1 MEVYIGR
8 WDCDYCGNIGNL
20 GPHVHCS
27 QCGSSRPE
35 DVVFY
40 MPRGVDSK
48 VTDEDQIAEAKEGA
62 NWVCAFCNN
71 SNRNTYKACV
81 SCGAVKEDSESTL
94 KVREFSEGE
103 VPRSSQPT
111 QKLATEKPKK
121 RSSAF
126 PKILVYIAILAFG
139 YFGLSQISST
149 IDVKITQVE
158 WERSIE
164 VETYKEVTEED
175 WKLPESGNLISKAK
189 EIHHYDR
196 RVTGY
201 QTRSRTVQEAAGTE
215 QYVCGKRDLG
225 NGYFEDK
232 YCTRT
237 IYRDKTEHYE
247 EPIYQ
252 EFPVYKTKYKYRI
265 YRWKPFKTYNSS
277 GTTKTT
283 NWAEVPENIENNS
296 QKYRVKAEKESY
308 YFAIEDHKNNT
319 LWYKTNYDN
328 WKRNI
333 NIGTTLKAKKSTV
346 FGHFKGLEDES
357 AVQEIKK

>member
-1 MEVYIGR
+1 MGIYVGR
-8 WDCDYCGNIGNL
+8 WDCDYCGNMGNL
-20 GPHVHCS
+20 GPHAHCS
-27 QCGSSRPE
+27 ECGSLRPE

-40 MPRGVDSK
+40 MPLGVESK

-71 SNRNTYKACV
+71 SNRNTFKACV
-81 SCGAVKEDSESTL
+81 SCGAMKDDSEESL
-94 KVREFSEGE
+94 KVREFSEAE

-111 QKLATEKPKK
+111 QKLAADKPKP
-121 RSSAF
+121 RSTNL
-126 PKILVYIAILAFG
+126 PKILVFIAIIAFG
-139 YFGLSQISST
+139 YIGLSQISST
-149 IDVKITQVE
+149 IDVKITQME

-164 VETYKEVTEED
+164 VETYKLVTEKD
-175 WKLPESGNLISKAK
+175 WKLPQGGKMISQAK

-201 QTRSRTVQEAAGTE
+201 QTRSRTVQEAVGSE

-252 EFPVYKTKYKYRI
+252 EFPVYKTKYTYEI
-265 YRWKPFKTYNSS
+265 YRWKPFESYKSS
-277 GTTKTT
+277 GQTKTV
-283 NWAEVPENIENNS
+283 NWADLPEFVENDA
-296 QKYRVKAEKESY
+296 QKYRVQEEKEA
-308 YFAIEDHKNNT
+308 YFFEIEDHKGERH
-319 LWYKTNYDN
+319 WYQSDYDY
-328 WKRNI
+328 WKGSIFKRQTI
-333 NIGTTLKAKKSTV
+333 KAKKSTV
-346 FGHFKGLEDES
+346 FGYFKQLEDDSKVRLVE
-357 AVQEIKK
+357 K